1 MGTDATVAYNR
12 EYADVGS
19 EGESPAE
26 VEASVE
32 DAARG
37 RGTPLSLPRSMIKSE
52 EEA

>member
-12 EYADVGS
+12 EHADVGS

-26 VEASVE
+26 VEASVDTGPE
-32 DAARG
+32 AEEPSEPPEQDQA
-37 RGTPLSLPRSMIKSE
+37 E